1 MPSRVRRSI
10 KLAPPVIAA
19 SDERPDLSR
28 GRVQRDQ
35 NALQASRR
43 LGLPQSRESPLKL
56 LKLPC
61 GYRLRGP
68 LQHGIAARVGP
79 EPTGLGVGRRA
90 HLPDLGEDVIEEVR
104 AERHGWWRW

>member
-35 NALQASRR
+35 NALQASGR
-43 LGLPQSRESPLKL
+43 LGVPQTRESPLKL
-56 LKLPC
+56 LELPC
-61 GYRLRGP
+61 EHRLRGP
-68 LQHGIAARVGP
+68 LQHGIDARVDPGA
-79 EPTGLGVGRRA
+79 TGLVVGRRA
-90 HLPDLGEDVIEEVR
+90 HLPDPGDYAIEELLS
-104 AERHGWWRW
+104 E